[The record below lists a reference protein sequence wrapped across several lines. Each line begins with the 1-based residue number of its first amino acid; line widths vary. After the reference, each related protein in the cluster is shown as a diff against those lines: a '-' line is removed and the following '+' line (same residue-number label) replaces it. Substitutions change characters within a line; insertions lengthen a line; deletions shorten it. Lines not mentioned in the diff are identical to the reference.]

1 MKGVAFTLSRDL
13 RRDDAEKLEAL
24 FNTNDLSRK
33 GISWLFARSMRIL
46 LNDEK
51 NLDRLTWADVRCQDK
66 LPNKGH
72 GSKARKLQ
80 ECMMV
85 LAYELNRLLGVR
97 HYKLTNYRGNGY
109 QNPQLFYYYE
119 QPFLK
124 DHFRIRHVFELFI
137 EYSSSK

>member
-1 MKGVAFTLSRDL
+1 MHQNKLHFLSSFRNWFKPNLSRDL

-46 LNDEK
+46 LSDEK

-109 QNPQLFYYYE
+109 QASVLLTK
-119 QPFLK
+119 LK
-124 DHFRIRHVFELFI
+124 
-137 EYSSSK
+137 